1 MAHHSN
7 IAPRFFGRPWLVV
20 LSGVVIFAL
29 IVVFSVVVQAGT
41 SAGATT
47 NTIRL
52 CANKSSG
59 VVAQRSSCKSSE
71 RTLTVNQVGIQGP
84 RGLQGEPGAPGAQGE
99 PGARGETGATGPA
112 QLPSLARGNGVGYS
126 AHVALTTGAPGVVL
140 GAWEIPTDSPLHLV
154 TFQFYASVMNN
165 PNPIYVSCGVSGYP
179 QYVNFV
185 VPPKPSGMHTAGA
198 QLTLFATSGETQIAP
213 SCYQIDTQVDDPEVT
228 VYSAPVSIIPIGTY
242 TSVNLVD

>member
-1 MAHHSN
+1 MTHHSN
-7 IAPRFFGRPWLVV
+7 VALRFLGRPWLVLLTGAALLAMIAV
-20 LSGVVIFAL
+20 L
-29 IVVFSVVVQAGT
+29 SVVVQAGT
-41 SAGATT
+41 SAGAAT
-47 NTIRL
+47 NTIKL
-52 CANKSSG
+52 CASKSSG

-126 AHVALTTGAPGVVL
+126 ARVTLTTGAPGVVL
-140 GAWEIPTDSPLHLV
+140 GAWEMPTDSPFHLV

-165 PNPIYVSCGVSGYP
+165 PNPIYVSCGVSGYA
-179 QYVNFV
+179 QYINFV

-198 QLTLFATSGETQIAP
+198 QLTFVSILGESLIAP
-213 SCYQIDTQVDDPEVT
+213 SCYQIDTKVDDPEVT
-228 VYSAPVSIIPIGTY
+228 VYSTPVSIIPIGTL
-242 TSVNLVD
+242 TSVNLVN